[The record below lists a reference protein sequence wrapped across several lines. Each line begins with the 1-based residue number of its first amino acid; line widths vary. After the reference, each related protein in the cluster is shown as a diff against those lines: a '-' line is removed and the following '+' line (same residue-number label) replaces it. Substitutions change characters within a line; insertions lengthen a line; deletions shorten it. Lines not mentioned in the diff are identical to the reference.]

1 MYTPTPHSMTSV
13 TTVVQSLGVAFAAG
27 INLPATVAV
36 LGISER
42 AGWIGPLPGLLGAVG
57 SIWVIGIAV
66 ALYALEFLVT
76 LIPGVASVWETAQSV
91 IRPPAAAF
99 LAVATAYHLNPAFL
113 VAAGLLGGG
122 LALTTHGTKLGLRYA
137 VDSSPEPVTNGIAN
151 MAELGT
157 VASIGVF
164 IWSHPYLT
172 LTVAILVLI
181 LLILVVRRIVITL
194 RKLLRG
200 EWGRGVRA

>member
-1 MYTPTPHSMTSV
+1 MTSV

-42 AGWIGPLPGLLGAVG
+42 AGWIGPLPGVLGAVG
-57 SIWVIGIAV
+57 SIWIIAIAA
-66 ALYALEFLVT
+66 ALYVIEFVVT
-76 LIPGVASVWETAQSV
+76 LIPGAASIWETAQSV

-99 LAVATAYHLNPAFL
+99 LAVATTYNLKPAYL

-137 VDSSPEPVTNGIAN
+137 VDTSPEPVTNGLAN

-157 VASIGVF
+157 VASIGIF

-172 LTVAILVLI
+172 MTVAILVLI

-194 RKLLRG
+194 RKLLNG
-200 EWGRGVRA
+200 EWKRGVPA

>member
-1 MYTPTPHSMTSV
+1 MSSV

-36 LGISER
+36 LGVSER

-57 SIWVIGIAV
+57 SVWVIAIAV
-66 ALYALEFLVT
+66 ALYAIEFLVT
-76 LIPGVASVWETAQSV
+76 LIPGVASVWETAQTV

-99 LAVATAYHLNPAFL
+99 LAVATAYNLNPVFL

-137 VDSSPEPVTNGIAN
+137 VDASPEPFTNGIIN

-157 VASIGVF
+157 ITAIATF
-164 IWSHPYLT
+164 IWAHPFIT
-172 LTVAILVLI
+172 LSTAILLLI
-181 LLILVVRRIVITL
+181 LLILVVRRILKTL
-194 RKLLRG
+194 RSIFSGDWKKG
-200 EWGRGVRA
+200 ATA

>member
-1 MYTPTPHSMTSV
+1 MTSI
-13 TTVVQSLGVAFAAG
+13 TTVVQSLGVAYAAG

-42 AGWIGPLPGLLGAVG
+42 AGWIGPLPGVLGAVG
-57 SIWVIGIAV
+57 SIWIIAIASV
-66 ALYALEFLVT
+66 LYTMEFIVT
-76 LIPGVASVWETAQSV
+76 LVPGVS
-91 IRPPAAAF
+91 RPPAAAL
-99 LAVATAYHLNPAFL
+99 LAVATAYHLNPAYL

-137 VDSSPEPVTNGIAN
+137 VDTSPEPVTNGLAN

-157 VASIGVF
+157 VASIAIF
-164 IWSHPYLT
+164 IWSHPYIT
-172 LTVAILVLI
+172 LTIAILVLI

-194 RKLLRG
+194 RKLFNG
-200 EWGRGVRA
+200 EWRRGVPA

>member
-1 MYTPTPHSMTSV
+1 MTSI
-13 TTVVQSLGVAFAAG
+13 TTVVQSLGVAMAAG

-42 AGWIGPLPGLLGAVG
+42 AGWIGPLPGVLGAVG
-57 SIWVIGIAV
+57 SLWIIGIA
-66 ALYALEFLVT
+66 ALIYAMEFLVT

-99 LAVATAYHLNPAFL
+99 LAVATAYHLNPAYV

-137 VDSSPEPVTNGIAN
+137 VDTSPEPVTNSLAN
-151 MAELGT
+151 LAELGT
-157 VASIGVF
+157 IASIGIF
-164 IWSHPYLT
+164 IWSHPYIT
-172 LTVAILVLI
+172 ITVAILVLI
-181 LLILVVRRIVITL
+181 LLILVVHRIVVTL
-194 RKLLRG
+194 RKLFSG
-200 EWGRGVRA
+200 EWRSGATA

>member
-1 MYTPTPHSMTSV
+1 MTPI
-13 TTVVQSLGVAFAAG
+13 TTVVQSLGVAYAAG

-36 LGISER
+36 LGVSER
-42 AGWIGPLPGLLGAVG
+42 AGWIGPLPGALGAVG
-57 SIWVIGIAV
+57 NIWVIGIAV
-66 ALYALEFLVT
+66 ALYAMEFLVT
-76 LIPGVASVWETAQSV
+76 LVPGVASVWETAQTV
-91 IRPPAAAF
+91 IRPPAAAL
-99 LAVATAYHLNPAFL
+99 LAVATAYHLSPVFL

-164 IWSHPYLT
+164 IWSHPYIT

-194 RKLLRG
+194 RKLLKG
-200 EWGRGVRA
+200 DWGRGIPA

>member
-1 MYTPTPHSMTSV
+1 MSSV

-36 LGISER
+36 LGVSER

-57 SIWVIGIAV
+57 SIWVIAIAV
-66 ALYALEFLVT
+66 ALYAIEFLVT
-76 LIPGVASVWETAQSV
+76 LIPGVASVWETAQTV

-99 LAVATAYHLNPAFL
+99 LAVATAYNLNPVFL

-137 VDSSPEPVTNGIAN
+137 VDSSPEPVTNGIVN
-151 MAELGT
+151 MAEFGT
-157 VASIGVF
+157 VASIGIF

-194 RKLLRG
+194 RKLLKG
-200 EWGRGVRA
+200 EWRGGATA

>member
-1 MYTPTPHSMTSV
+1 MTSI
-13 TTVVQSLGVAFAAG
+13 TTVVQSLGVAMAAG
-27 INLPATVAV
+27 INFPATVAV

-42 AGWIGPLPGLLGAVG
+42 AGWIGPLPGVLGAVG
-57 SIWVIGIAV
+57 SLWIIGVAV
-66 ALYALEFLVT
+66 LIYVMEFLVT

-99 LAVATAYHLNPAFL
+99 LAVATAYHLNPAYV

-137 VDSSPEPVTNGIAN
+137 VDTSPEPVTNSLAN

-157 VASIGVF
+157 ITSIGIF
-164 IWSHPYLT
+164 IWSHPYIT
-172 LTVAILVLI
+172 ITVAILVLI
-181 LLILVVRRIVITL
+181 LLILVVHRIVVTL
-194 RKLLRG
+194 RKLFSG
-200 EWGRGVRA
+200 EWRSGATA